1 VLGLCGGYQMLGRSV
16 TDPDGIEGSAGDTPG
31 LGLLDVETVMSSEK
45 TLTRIAAVHAATD
58 QPIEAYEIHIG
69 RTDGPDR
76 ARPFAKL
83 NGEPEGAISR
93 DGRVQGSYLH
103 GLFRSDDFRKAFLAK
118 LDIPAGDE
126 PYHARIESALDAL
139 ADHIEQHL
147 DVDGLLALAR

>member
-1 VLGLCGGYQMLGRSV
+1 MNWIQVEGPKEKLRGLVGAPGVSHVSRGVR
-16 TDPDGIEGSAGDTPG
+16 PIAEGIWQVSA
-31 LGLLDVETVMSSEK
+31 
-45 TLTRIAAVHAATD
+45 IATD
-58 QPIEAYEIHIG
+58 QAIEAYEIHIG

-76 ARPFAKL
+76 ARPFARL

-103 GLFRSDDFRKAFLAK
+103 GLFTSDDFRKAFLAK
-118 LDIPAGDE
+118 LDIPASDE
-126 PYHARIESALDAL
+126 PYHARVESALDAL